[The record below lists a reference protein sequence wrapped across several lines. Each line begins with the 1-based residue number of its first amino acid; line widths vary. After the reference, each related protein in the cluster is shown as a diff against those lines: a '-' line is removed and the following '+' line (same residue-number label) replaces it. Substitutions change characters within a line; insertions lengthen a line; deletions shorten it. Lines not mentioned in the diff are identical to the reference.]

1 MKIETL
7 IIIYAEITN
16 YQSIDRGNYVI
27 RGLDKYYFG
36 IENNENYR
44 AKLVATAAHLDRMRI
59 CIYIFGAFEPNKHLK
74 TTKTKSQH
82 KTEINT
88 IHLTIS
94 LLFIRSL
101 LSGVAST

>member
-7 IIIYAEITN
+7 IIIYAQITN

-59 CIYIFGAFEPNKHLK
+59 CINNFGALEPNKQK
-74 TTKTKSQH
+74 QKVS
-82 KTEINT
+82 T
-88 IHLTIS
+88 I
-94 LLFIRSL
+94 RK
-101 LSGVAST
+101 